1 MFTLLSV
8 PSHDM
13 AQQIRMAEQ
22 DDVPL
27 KIAVM
32 IGNHPAMAMFAATPV
47 NYDESEFAYASQ
59 MMGSPLT

>member
-47 NYDESEFAYASQ
+47 NYDEIGVCLCLADDGQSH
-59 MMGSPLT
+59 